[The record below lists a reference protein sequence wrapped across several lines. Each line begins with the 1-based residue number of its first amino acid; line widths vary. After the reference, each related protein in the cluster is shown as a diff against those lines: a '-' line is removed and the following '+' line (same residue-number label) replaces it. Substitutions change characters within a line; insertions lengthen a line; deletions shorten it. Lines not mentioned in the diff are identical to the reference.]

1 MLEPHGTPN
10 IPAWVPVWVRSPCRR
25 SELRYSLTLE
35 DATDRE
41 CSYGSLFF
49 PACFATADSAR
60 SQRLARPLP
69 FRPPPPPPPLHF
81 ASGSAG
87 ALEAGALKSNAPD
100 WGAGRNKISGTLN
113 FQTTFTEIGFERTPP
128 ESVAVQSPLKQ
139 GPKSID

>member
-1 MLEPHGTPN
+1 MAPSSFLLVLPQP
-10 IPAWVPVWVRSPCRR
+10 IRR
-25 SELRYSLTLE
+25 DPS
-35 DATDRE
+35 
-41 CSYGSLFF
+41 GSL
-49 PACFATADSAR
+49 AR
-60 SQRLARPLP
+60 CPSGL
-69 FRPPPPPPPLHF
+69 PPPPPPRLHF